1 MNESEKI
8 NRMTLRFLR
17 LLFAGLG
24 LYLFFRYLFLAVL
37 PFAAAF
43 VFACL
48 SRKTVLFLCEK
59 LRLPRIL
66 SVLVFT
72 FLLFG
77 LAFGGAW
84 LWQPVLTAAL

>member
-48 SRKTVLFLCEK
+48 
-59 LRLPRIL
+59 
-66 SVLVFT
+66 
-72 FLLFG
+72 
-77 LAFGGAW
+77 
-84 LWQPVLTAAL
+84 